1 MLFLQ
6 NLYASIYRRIEHSTE
21 KISGYK
27 KEIITVVL
35 AHVIAF
41 YYLSIRMFSTQLSS
55 IGIGEFDRICFFAVL
70 ILAISIFA
78 AGKHNDAY
86 ELNRK
91 TAWIY
96 SALSICLIV
105 SVIVCR
111 FIPERNADIFVIILL
126 VPIVIFMLKD
136 EKAFYRLILKI
147 AAAFVNI
154 GVILHVLNL
163 LFARQTEGDSGGYQ
177 GLISNPNTL
186 AMVLLPTLFSAIF
199 LYSIKSNK
207 KYYLFVVAY
216 TAGIIVMTQS
226 RTSFGMA
233 AIGIICWA
241 VFSIRYGNEF
251 AQNVRKQIL
260 AVVLLLVVMVAGIFV
275 TDKLNELVAVK
286 SDNQTATTETEDSS
300 WDQIINKS
308 KVRMDTGL
316 NGLLS
321 GRVELWKYYTEDIT
335 VFGHDSVTAAKE
347 RENDGI
353 TLGAHNTLIY
363 YLYTNGASVALF
375 MLFFQA
381 AGCIY
386 VITSVFRCKDYS
398 GGRSVRIRSE
408 LFASMIIP
416 AYCAGGLVEELS
428 RVGGW
433 GVTLIFYLAMTRV
446 FIKKIEPG
454 SCREKHSFISHRK
467 GRH

>member
-6 NLYASIYRRIEHSTE
+6 NLYVSIYRRIEHSTE

-41 YYLSIRMFSTQLSS
+41 YYIAIRMFPTQLSS
-55 IGIGEFDRICFFAVL
+55 AGIGEFDRICFLALLV
-70 ILAISIFA
+70 LAISIFA
-78 AGKHNDAY
+78 SGKNNDAY

-96 SALSICLIV
+96 SALSICLVI
-105 SVIVCR
+105 SVVVCR
-111 FIPERNADIFVIILL
+111 FIPERNADIFVIVLLIPMIIFILR
-126 VPIVIFMLKD
+126 D
-136 EKAFYRLILKI
+136 EVAFNRLILKM
-147 AAAFVNI
+147 AAAFVNA

-163 LFARQTEGDSGGYQ
+163 LFARQTDGDSSGYQ

-199 LYSIKSNK
+199 LYTIKSNM

-216 TAGIIVMTQS
+216 TSGILVMTQS
-226 RTSFGMA
+226 RTAFGMA
-233 AIGIICWA
+233 AIGIICWI
-241 VFSIRYGNEF
+241 VFSIRYGKYF
-251 AQNVRKQIL
+251 AHNIKKQFL
-260 AVVLLLVVMVAGIFV
+260 AVLLLLAVMIAGIYV

-286 SDNQTATTETEDSS
+286 GDSRSEMTDTEDSS

-308 KVRMDTGL
+308 KVRMDAGL
-316 NGLLS
+316 NGFLS
-321 GRVELWKYYTEDIT
+321 GRVELWKYYTEDISL
-335 VFGHDSVTAAKE
+335 FGHDSVTAAKE
-347 RENDGI
+347 REKDGI

-375 MLFFQA
+375 VLLFQA

-386 VITSVFRCKDYS
+386 VIISFFRFRDIG
-398 GGRSVRIRSE
+398 GGRNVKVKNS
-408 LFASMIIP
+408 LFAAMIIP
-416 AYCAGGLVEELS
+416 AYCAGGLVEDLS
-428 RVGGW
+428 RIGGW
-433 GVTLIFYLAMTRV
+433 GVVMMFYLAMTRV
-446 FIKKIEPG
+446 FIRKSEPAG
-454 SCREKHSFISHRK
+454 CREKHFFISHRK